1 MGLMT
6 LNLASLNVRG
16 LRDSNKF
23 TRLLAELKNLCVD
36 VPAVQETHFTC
47 SADCR
52 VLESDFNV
60 FSAHGSRTSAGVSL
74 LVGRSFDADVDVV
87 FAGDG
92 GELVVADVSVKS
104 FKFRLVPVYS
114 SNIAAERVS
123 FFRRL
128 APFLDDT
135 KRLVLMGDWNAILDP
150 KIDKVRRG
158 ANRLGRCENSLV
170 GFMTRHGLV
179 DRFRLDHPW
188 REMWTWLDRS
198 PSAKV
203 GSYLN
208 RVLVRRADIDF
219 VSCTTFHLITWTDHK
234 LIRVSLGLANRPSL
248 AGYWKFN
255 TSLLEIRDFQYRLES
270 LIKQALLGAVTGNR
284 WWVSLKHRIRDFATK

>member
-1 MGLMT
+1 MA
-6 LNLASLNVRG
+6 LNLATLNVRG
-16 LRDSNKF
+16 LRDPGKC
-23 TRLLAELKNLCVD
+23 TRLLGELKTLGVD
-36 VPAVQETHFTC
+36 VAAVQETHFTC
-47 SADCR
+47 GADCR

-60 FSAHGSRTSAGVSL
+60 FSAYGSRTSVGVSL
-74 LVGRSFDADVDVV
+74 IVGRSLHADVDVV

-92 GELVVADVSVKS
+92 GRLVVADVAVKS
-104 FKFRLVPVYS
+104 FKFRLVAVYAP
-114 SNIAAERVS
+114 NIVVERVS

-150 KIDKVRRG
+150 KIDKVGWGVRR
-158 ANRLGRCENSLV
+158 AGRCESSLAGV
-170 GFMTRHGLV
+170 MTRHDLV
-179 DRFRLDHPW
+179 DRFRLVHPG
-188 REMWTWLDRS
+188 REMWMWLDSS

-203 GSYLN
+203 GSYLD

-219 VSCTTFHLITWTDHK
+219 VSCPTFHLIAWTDHK
-234 LIRVSLGLANRPSL
+234 LVRVSLRLANRPSL

-255 TSLLEIRDFQYRLES
+255 TSLLEIRDFRDRLES
-270 LIKQALLGAVTGNR
+270 LIKRALVGAVTRNR